1 MKSCSLLL
9 EQERC
14 QTPPDAVDEHIV
26 VQFKTPLSHL
36 PLQQQ
41 QQQQQQLPLGKAS
54 NQLRLNCSG
63 MGQLLDRE
71 TPPTT
76 TMSSMLSPLL
86 RKALPKVNLT
96 TIFCSSAP
104 VAIDSEQL
112 AFCFE
117 PSTLAYTHTQ
127 SQSLLTPPEVGA
139 AGGGALSV
147 QKSYSAPTLPNALS
161 VSPRFA
167 KQAAFYKRRSRHLS
181 DRSDRSSLG
190 SDEQLSDEDFESGMY
205 SPAGSPL
212 KTRAR
217 LATQFGCR
225 PLLGNLEESLLQ
237 KRLLPKIEVA
247 GFRLQLGASGGFCP
261 TQLTIPASSY
271 FYELHGE
278 TLSTPYLVGIRD
290 S

>member
-1 MKSCSLLL
+1 L
-9 EQERC
+9 
-14 QTPPDAVDEHIV
+14 DEHIV
-26 VQFKTPLSHL
+26 VQFKTPISHV
-36 PLQQQ
+36 PLKLQEYQQQ
-41 QQQQQQLPLGKAS
+41 HQLPLSMPKVPH
-54 NQLRLNCSG
+54 QLRLNCGTAAS
-63 MGQLLDRE
+63 LLIDRE
-71 TPPTT
+71 TPPP
-76 TMSSMLSPLL
+76 MLSPLL

-96 TIFCSSAP
+96 TIFCSSSSAP
-104 VAIDSEQL
+104 IAIDNNV

-117 PSTLAYTHTQ
+117 PSSASTSSS
-127 SQSLLTPPEVGA
+127 SQSLLTPPELA
-139 AGGGALSV
+139 NLPV

-190 SDEQLSDEDFESGMY
+190 SDEQLSDEDLESGMC

-217 LATQFGCR
+217 LVSQFTGR

-278 TLSTPYLVGIRD
+278 TLSTPYLVGVPN
-290 S
+290 

>member
-1 MKSCSLLL
+1 MD
-9 EQERC
+9 ER
-14 QTPPDAVDEHIV
+14 IV
-26 VQFKTPLSHL
+26 VQFKTPISHV
-36 PLQQQ
+36 PLKLQEFQTQ
-41 QQQQQQLPLGKAS
+41 QQQQQQLANLPAKAT
-54 NQLRLNCSG
+54 NQLRLNCNG
-63 MGQLLDRE
+63 TMLDRE
-71 TPPTT
+71 TPPPL
-76 TMSSMLSPLL
+76 LSPLL
-86 RKALPKVNLT
+86 RKAVPKVNLT
-96 TIFCSSAP
+96 TIFCSNSNSSCSAP
-104 VAIDSEQL
+104 ITIDSGV

-117 PSTLAYTHTQ
+117 SPALSYAQSQSQSQ
-127 SQSLLTPPEVGA
+127 SQSLLTPPEA
-139 AGGGALSV
+139 AAANLPV

-190 SDEQLSDEDFESGMY
+190 SDEQLSDEDLESGMC

-212 KTRAR
+212 KSRAR
-217 LATQFGCR
+217 LATQFGGR

-278 TLSTPYLVGIRD
+278 TLSTPYLVRNPD
-290 S
+290 LLYVND

>member
-1 MKSCSLLL
+1 MWQQRWWQLYA
-9 EQERC
+9 
-14 QTPPDAVDEHIV
+14 TPVEA
-26 VQFKTPLSHL
+26 TA
-36 PLQQQ
+36 
-41 QQQQQQLPLGKAS
+41 G
-54 NQLRLNCSG
+54 
-63 MGQLLDRE
+63 
-71 TPPTT
+71 
-76 TMSSMLSPLL
+76 
-86 RKALPKVNLT
+86 AL
-96 TIFCSSAP
+96 A
-104 VAIDSEQL
+104 
-112 AFCFE
+112 
-117 PSTLAYTHTQ
+117 TLAAI
-127 SQSLLTPPEVGA
+127 SQISTVEYIEYSLR
-139 AGGGALSV
+139 
-147 QKSYSAPTLPNALS
+147 ALS

-190 SDEQLSDEDFESGMY
+190 SDEQLSDEDLESGMC

-217 LATQFGCR
+217 LVSQFTGR

-278 TLSTPYLVGIRD
+278 TLSTPYLVGVPN
-290 S
+290 